1 MASQGGSNMNQ
12 GTFALVSIA
21 AAALVA
27 GGILSYLAVRPAA
40 AADEDPPLNLARDGF
55 FSVGGKTTTI
65 SGKHYVVGQMYV
77 EMRIPQKQTHPYP
90 IVMVHG
96 GTRSGTTFTGT
107 PDGRE
112 SWAQYFARRGYAVYV
127 VDQPGRG
134 RSGYVAEVYGPAR
147 LATADS
153 AQTRYLQQE
162 KHKLWPQA
170 HLHTQ
175 WPGTGEPDDPVTLA
189 MVSGFLPEMPNARQQ
204 QVYSRD
210 ALVAKIGPSIIMV
223 HSMAGPL
230 GWLVPDARP
239 DMIKGVL
246 AIEPNGPPVHTVEF
260 IGAPDWFKEG
270 AVTLPYGISGAPLN
284 YSPPVK
290 D

>member
-1 MASQGGSNMNQ
+1 RWRQREEEIMNH
-12 GTFALVSIA
+12 GTLALISHY
-21 AAALVA
+21 AAALIA
-27 GGILSYLAVRPAA
+27 GGILTVLAARPTQ

-55 FSVGGKTTTI
+55 FSVGGKPTTI
-65 SGKHYVVGQMYV
+65 NGKTYVVGQMSG

-134 RSGYVAEVYGPAR
+134 RSGYVAELYGQPR
-147 LATADS
+147 LADGES
-153 AQTRYLQQE
+153 AQRRYLQQE

-175 WPGTGEPDDPVTLA
+175 WPGNGEPDDAVTLQ
-189 MVSGFLPEMPNARQQ
+189 MVGSFLPEIALPQQ
-204 QVYSRD
+204 QAVSRH
-210 ALVAKIGPSIIMV
+210 AL
-223 HSMAGPL
+223 L
-230 GWLVPDARP
+230 
-239 DMIKGVL
+239 
-246 AIEPNGPPVHTVEF
+246 
-260 IGAPDWFKEG
+260 
-270 AVTLPYGISGAPLN
+270 
-284 YSPPVK
+284 
-290 D
+290 